1 MNEILD
7 LLLEDIN
14 DEEIKKWVNCEIN
27 GYSKDDKVPE
37 YRIVSVD
44 IRGSYLV
51 GSAYNG
57 IKGTNQPLPLKS
69 KYIDEFSSTDIKE
82 GINELQHISTAEKDV
97 ENHSLVIPM
106 NIIVAQEI
114 TLINGQILDASMHL
128 PVYAYTNILEKLK
141 SKLLLIFKE
150 LEKQYGNL
158 DDYYIDFKNDTKEK
172 EITKYIINI
181 VLDKSIKIGNENN
194 INKSNIGDDNEY

>member
-1 MNEILD
+1 MTEKNQKVKKRSKVIIDIINNNIDIAQALEILD

-128 PVYAYTNILEKLK
+128 PVYAYTNIQHVKA
-141 SKLLLIFKE
+141 SVPFK
-150 LEKQYGNL
+150 
-158 DDYYIDFKNDTKEK
+158 
-172 EITKYIINI
+172 
-181 VLDKSIKIGNENN
+181 
-194 INKSNIGDDNEY
+194 